1 MSRNRQD
8 GWTKD
13 EDVILANIVLE
24 YIRTGKT
31 QLEAFKEVAKQLSR
45 TAAACG
51 FRWNATV
58 RKRYEEDINEAK
70 QERKQFMANNQK
82 QVEEENIPKVNTV
95 DMAISLLEQ
104 MKEQIDTNIVR
115 DEEYDEETISQLK
128 AENEQL
134 KKMLKLYH
142 DGWTEM
148 NKVWEWIRKQHSND
162 LLSK

>member
-8 GWTKD
+8 GWTED
-13 EDVILANIVLE
+13 EDVILANVVLE

-31 QLEAFKEVAKQLSR
+31 QLDAFKDVAKKLSR
-45 TAAACG
+45 TPAACG

-58 RKRYEEDINEAK
+58 RKRYEDEINEAK
-70 QERKQFMANNQK
+70 KERKTFKNSNQDLK
-82 QVEEENIPKVNTV
+82 QIENSPKTNTV
-95 DMAISLLEQ
+95 EMAISLLEQ
-104 MKEQIDTNIVR
+104 MKEQIDAEVCHFDLE
-115 DEEYDEETISQLK
+115 DEQLINKLK

-148 NKVWEWIRKQHSND
+148 NKVWEWIQKQYPTQF
-162 LLSK
+162 LSK